1 LREHA
6 DDRAL
11 VEQMLDGDEE
21 AFEAFG
27 ERSFR
32 PLLRFALG
40 RLGGDRELAREIV
53 QTTLTRALSK
63 IGSYRGDAS
72 LLTWLCACCRN
83 EIRMHFRSTGT
94 RPAEV
99 ELPEALAESA
109 GPLRPAPAADP
120 ERGLL
125 ASETATLVH
134 VALDALPPRYA
145 LALEWK
151 YLENRRVDE
160 IAERLEL
167 GAKAAESLLTRARAA
182 FRKTYAG
189 LGGAAPSAPETL
201 GGADDERA
209 RAAT

>member
-1 LREHA
+1 MPEHA

-11 VEQMLDGDEE
+11 VEQMLAGDEG

-63 IGSYRGDAS
+63 IESYRGEAS
-72 LLTWLCACCRN
+72 LSTWLCACCRN
-83 EIRMHFRSTGT
+83 EIRMHFRSTGA
-94 RPAEV
+94 RPVEV
-99 ELPEALAESA
+99 ELPQELAETA
-109 GPLRPAPAADP
+109 GPRPARAAGP
-120 ERGLL
+120 EESLL
-125 ASETATLVH
+125 ADETATLVH
-134 VALDALPPRYA
+134 VALDSLPARYA
-145 LALEWK
+145 QALEWK

-160 IAERLEL
+160 IAARLEL
-167 GAKAAESLLTRARAA
+167 GTKAAESLLTRARGA
-182 FRKTYAG
+182 FRKIYAG
-189 LGGAAPSAPETL
+189 LCGGAAPASESQE
-201 GGADDERA
+201 GADDERA